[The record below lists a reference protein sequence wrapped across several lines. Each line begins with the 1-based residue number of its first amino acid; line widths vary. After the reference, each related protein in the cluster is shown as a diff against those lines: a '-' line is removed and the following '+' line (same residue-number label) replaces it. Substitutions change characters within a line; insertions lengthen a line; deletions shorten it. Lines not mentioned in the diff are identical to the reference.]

1 MSLKP
6 HFVKELYMYNII
18 KTLYQIELKEIY
30 VHFLTRNGNCK
41 RNDIQDIIDTLRMI
55 KCKMIRNKKI
65 YRLSI
70 ILILISYCDID
81 ANAQNNWLNEQN
93 KNGFKLIELWD
104 SIDKA
109 ADFVNDPYKI
119 EVWENKFKHEFD
131 GALKRNE
138 KELAFQLSIPLS
150 YIYHSETK
158 FNKGIPLLKNIFNN
172 KQKINKRQLELV
184 LIKLEEEY
192 RATNDIE
199 NAIIIRKERI
209 SNHFINNYWEI
220 YRDCGLFEAA
230 KKDLLHFQ
238 KIPPAYT
245 TQRLRYYY
253 LLGDLYMEMKE
264 FDSAK
269 NIYQIGLE
277 AAKNTIIVNN
287 NTRLYTKSKLLY
299 WEACFMGLIAKS
311 NIEKGNFKNAIGLL
325 KYDISQ
331 SDENTDNKIEKML
344 ALCKCYIHFND
355 LFQAKL
361 YLDSAENL
369 CSEKISKPI
378 QLTYLLT
385 SSEYYKAIHKDDSA
399 LFFYHAYNNYRDT
412 LNNKIQKNQSILL
425 LVQLEVANRRSELL
439 ESKQSLMDSN
449 KQNNQQKTLLLI
461 LLFFL
466 IISITVSTTIYLNS
480 IANTKS
486 KNKIEAQSILI
497 NAHSDKIEA
506 QFNHNEILLK
516 ELHHRVKNNL
526 QVMYSLLNLQK
537 RRNKD
542 ADTIETLSAIQ
553 NRIQTMALVHQ
564 NLYNSGDFEMVEVL
578 NYIKTLANHL
588 ALIYKVDKQK
598 IDVQFDINNAL
609 KLPIETVVAIGLIV
623 NEAVSNSFK
632 YAFKNKENGKIL
644 IKITSDENDTEIIVQ
659 DNGNG
664 IKQENTK
671 ENSLGMKLIK
681 LMCLQLKATHTLEKI
696 NGVIHHIKFNKV

>member
-1 MSLKP
+1 MNRKKAYHLLLLLLIFKYS
-6 HFVKELYMYNII
+6 NI
-18 KTLYQIELKEIY
+18 YA
-30 VHFLTRNGNCK
+30 
-41 RNDIQDIIDTLRMI
+41 
-55 KCKMIRNKKI
+55 
-65 YRLSI
+65 SW
-70 ILILISYCDID
+70 
-81 ANAQNNWLNEQN
+81 QNNNQN
-93 KNGFKLIELWD
+93 QFDAKGFNLMKLWD
-104 SIDKA
+104 SINNS
-109 ADFVNDPYKI
+109 ADYVIDPYKI
-119 EVWENKFKHEFD
+119 EIWEKKFEEVYFT
-131 GALKRNE
+131 ALKRNE
-138 KELAFQLSIPLS
+138 NDLAFQLSIPLS

-158 FNKGIPLLKNIFNN
+158 FNKGLPLLKNIYKN
-172 KQKINKRQLELV
+172 KSKLNKKQLEQV

-192 RATNDIE
+192 RASNDIE
-199 NAIIIRKERI
+199 NAINIRKERI
-209 SNHFINNYWEI
+209 SNRFINNYWEI
-220 YRDCGLFEAA
+220 YKDCGLFEAA
-230 KKDLLHFQ
+230 KKDLLHFE

-245 TQRLRYYY
+245 TKRLNYYF
-253 LLGDLYMEMKE
+253 LLGDLYMQMKQY
-264 FDSAK
+264 DSAEHTYK
-269 NIYQIGLE
+269 LGLE

-287 NTRLYTKSKLLY
+287 NTKQYSNDKLVY
-299 WEACFMGLIAKS
+299 WEACFMGLIVIS
-311 NIEKGNFKNAIGLL
+311 NIEKGNYNNVITIL
-325 KYDISQ
+325 KYDISH
-331 SDENTDNKIEKML
+331 SYENTDNKIEKML
-344 ALCKCYIHFND
+344 ALSKCYIHFKNLKD
-355 LFQAKL
+355 ARLYIDSSKKL
-361 YLDSAENL
+361 LH
-369 CSEKISKPI
+369 EKISKTI
-378 QLTYLLT
+378 KLNYLLT
-385 SSEYYKAIHKDDSA
+385 SSDYYKASNKIDSA
-399 LFFYHAYNNYRDT
+399 LMYYNDYNNYRDT
-412 LNNKIQKNQSILL
+412 LYNNIQKNQSILL

-466 IISITVSTTIYLNS
+466 IISITVSAAIYLNS

-486 KNKIEAQSILI
+486 KNKIEAQNVMI

-588 ALIYKVDKQK
+588 EVIYKVDKQK
-598 IDVQFDINNAL
+598 IDVKFDIDDAL

-632 YAFKNKENGKIL
+632 YAFKNKEHGDIL
-644 IKITSDENDTEIIVQ
+644 IKISSDENDTEIIVQ

-681 LMCLQLKATHTLEKI
+681 LMCLQLKATHSLEKI
-696 NGVIHHIKFNKV
+696 NGVKHHIKFNKE

>member
-1 MSLKP
+1 
-6 HFVKELYMYNII
+6 
-18 KTLYQIELKEIY
+18 
-30 VHFLTRNGNCK
+30 
-41 RNDIQDIIDTLRMI
+41 MI
-55 KCKMIRNKKI
+55 SKKI
-65 YRLSI
+65 FKLSI
-70 ILILISYCDID
+70 ILILISYWNVY
-81 ANAQNNWLNEQN
+81 ANAQNKWLNEQSE
-93 KNGFKLIELWD
+93 KGIKLIKLWD
-104 SIDKA
+104 SIDKS
-109 ADFVNDPYKI
+109 ADYVIDPFKI
-119 EVWENKFKHEFD
+119 EAWESKFEYEYYS
-131 GALKRNE
+131 ALKRNE
-138 KELAFQLSIPLS
+138 KEFAFQLSIPLS

-158 FNKGIPLLKNIFNN
+158 FNKGMPLLKNIFKN
-172 KQKINKRQLELV
+172 KNKINKKQLELV

-238 KIPPAYT
+238 KIPAAYT
-245 TQRLRYYY
+245 TQRLSYYF
-253 LLGDLYMEMKE
+253 LLGDLFMQMKE

-287 NTRLYTKSKLLY
+287 NTHQYAKRKLLY
-299 WEACFMGLIAKS
+299 WEACFMGLIVKS
-311 NIEKGNFKNAIGLL
+311 NIEKGDFKNAIGPL

-344 ALCKCYIHFND
+344 ALSKCYIYFNN
-355 LFQAKL
+355 LTQARV
-361 YLDSAENL
+361 YLDSAKEL
-369 CSEKISKPI
+369 LSEKISKTI

-385 SSEYYKAIHKDDSA
+385 SSEYYKSINKNDSA

-412 LNNKIQKNQSILL
+412 LINKIQKNQSILL

-439 ESKQSLMDSN
+439 ESKQSLIDSN

-466 IISITVSTTIYLNS
+466 IISITVSATIYLNS
-480 IANTKS
+480 LANTKS
-486 KNKIEAQSILI
+486 KNKIQAQSIMI
-497 NAHSDKIEA
+497 NAHSEKIEA

-542 ADTIETLSAIQ
+542 TDTIETLSAIQ

-578 NYIKTLANHL
+578 NYITTLANHL
-588 ALIYKVDKQK
+588 SLIYKVDKQK
-598 IDVQFDINNAL
+598 IDIQFEIKDAL

-632 YAFKNKENGKIL
+632 YAFKHKENGRIL
-644 IKITSDENDTEIIVQ
+644 IKIESGISEIEIVVQ

-664 IKQENTK
+664 IKEENTK
-671 ENSLGMKLIK
+671 DNSLGMKLIK

-696 NGVIHHIKFNKV
+696 NGVKHHIKFNKV

>member
-1 MSLKP
+1 
-6 HFVKELYMYNII
+6 
-18 KTLYQIELKEIY
+18 
-30 VHFLTRNGNCK
+30 
-41 RNDIQDIIDTLRMI
+41 
-55 KCKMIRNKKI
+55 MIRKKI
-65 YRLSI
+65 FKLSI
-70 ILILISYCDID
+70 ILILISYWNVY
-81 ANAQNNWLNEQN
+81 ANAQNKWLNEQN
-93 KNGFKLIELWD
+93 EKGIKLIKLWD
-104 SIDKA
+104 SIDKS
-109 ADFVNDPYKI
+109 ADYVIDPFKI
-119 EVWENKFKHEFD
+119 EAWGSKFEYEYYS
-131 GALKRNE
+131 ALKRNE

-158 FNKGIPLLKNIFNN
+158 FNKGMPLLKNLLNN
-172 KQKINKRQLELV
+172 KNKINKKELELV

-238 KIPPAYT
+238 KIPAAYT
-245 TQRLRYYY
+245 TQRLSYYF
-253 LLGDLYMEMKE
+253 LLGDLFMQMKE

-287 NTRLYTKSKLLY
+287 NTHQYAKRKLLY

-311 NIEKGNFKNAIGLL
+311 NIEKGDFKNAIGPL

-344 ALCKCYIHFND
+344 ALSKCYIYFNN
-355 LFQAKL
+355 LTQARV
-361 YLDSAENL
+361 YLDSAKEL
-369 CSEKISKPI
+369 FSEKISKTI

-385 SSEYYKAIHKDDSA
+385 SSEYYKSINKNDSA

-439 ESKQSLMDSN
+439 ESKQSLIDSN

-466 IISITVSTTIYLNS
+466 IISITVSATIYLNS
-480 IANTKS
+480 LANTKS
-486 KNKIEAQSILI
+486 KNKIQAQSIMI
-497 NAHSDKIEA
+497 NAHSEKIEA

-542 ADTIETLSAIQ
+542 TDTIETLSAIQ

-578 NYIKTLANHL
+578 NYITTLANHL
-588 ALIYKVDKQK
+588 SLIYKVDKQK
-598 IDVQFDINNAL
+598 IDIQFEIKDAL

-632 YAFKNKENGKIL
+632 YAFKHKENGRIL
-644 IKITSDENDTEIIVQ
+644 IKIESGISEIEIVIQ

-664 IKQENTK
+664 IKEENTK

-696 NGVIHHIKFNKV
+696 NGVKHHIKFNKV